1 MAVTPEQMA
10 AAVQPDAGRTSNTG
24 ADRPCTVALTSSW
37 SLPATNTEINCP
49 GATATGGY
57 RYPMP
62 VIGFADEFCPKAAGN
77 KATRKIIN
85 KTTHRI
91 TLRPSTLHFPDTSI
105 GRRSGRKCKRKTI
118 CSDRARP
125 ASTRKSAEHFSAIG
139 NVRRTARSIF
149 DMPKPVIA
157 FRPRSPGPSIATN
170 AAGFRHRPPGA
181 CRSAIQTGA
190 RQVHGGSAA
199 EHGEG
204 KAGARVE
211 QTVQCQPRG
220 RSTENAAASE
230 WRTSKS
236 DEPASVAENAADGA
250 QKTSA
255 SAELL
260 SMECSQL

>member
-1 MAVTPEQMA
+1 MQAQDHLQRPRPARLERGSKTARWRA
-10 AAVQPDAGRTSNTG
+10 AAQHQVLHRGREPNGGSIRNRTGSANTG
-24 ADRPCTVALTSSW
+24 WLSAL
-37 SLPATNTEINCP
+37 N
-49 GATATGGY
+49 
-57 RYPMP
+57 
-62 VIGFADEFCPKAAGN
+62 
-77 KATRKIIN
+77 
-85 KTTHRI
+85 
-91 TLRPSTLHFPDTSI
+91 
-105 GRRSGRKCKRKTI
+105 
-118 CSDRARP
+118 

-170 AAGFRHRPPGA
+170 AAGFRRRPPGA

-190 RQVHGGSAA
+190 RQVHGGCAV
-199 EHGEG
+199 EHGDG
-204 KAGARVE
+204 NAGARVE
-211 QTVQCQPRG
+211 QPVQCQPRG